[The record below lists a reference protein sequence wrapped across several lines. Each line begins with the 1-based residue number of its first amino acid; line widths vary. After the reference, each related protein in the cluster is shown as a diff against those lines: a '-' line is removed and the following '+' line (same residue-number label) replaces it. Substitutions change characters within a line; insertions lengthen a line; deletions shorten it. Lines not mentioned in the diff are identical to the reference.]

1 MEGVNITLE
10 EAQEAVDKFKATFPQ
25 LAHWLIS
32 QQEKVGSQGYVE
44 NGFGRRRRFEHTE
57 DNELLAHQKRQA
69 MNAPI
74 QGTVGDLMSLALV
87 NLYMIREAERPHLQ
101 YRVLMSVHDQVIVS
115 CPVEQI
121 EETMEV
127 MRMAMCERCRIP
139 NNDLVLG
146 IDPEVCIRW
155 SEPLTDEDVA
165 TYPVLGK
172 YKK

>member
-1 MEGVNITLE
+1 
-10 EAQEAVDKFKATFPQ
+10 
-25 LAHWLIS
+25 
-32 QQEKVGSQGYVE
+32 
-44 NGFGRRRRFEHTE
+44 
-57 DNELLAHQKRQA
+57 
-69 MNAPI
+69 
-74 QGTVGDLMSLALV
+74 
-87 NLYMIREAERPHLQ
+87 MIRAAERPHLQ